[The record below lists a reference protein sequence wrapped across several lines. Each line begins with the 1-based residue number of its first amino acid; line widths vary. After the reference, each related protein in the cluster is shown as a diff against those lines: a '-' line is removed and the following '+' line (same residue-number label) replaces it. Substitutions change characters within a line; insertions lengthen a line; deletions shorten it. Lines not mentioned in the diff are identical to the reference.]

1 MPGPLVENVDV
12 FFPGQGDTLTQ
23 APAYHWERT
32 AAPTEVSAKE
42 GLSEQTE
49 RPQSDALH
57 TLGVTANF
65 YTSTRDPNAMLVAV
79 IGTDRSQR
87 GRLARAKITMDFT
100 NLHYHDYDGFGVNMP
115 GLIVTG
121 AGNVVAVCSRR
132 HDSMSDGGHENDI
145 LSARSEDSGKTWS
158 RQQVIHAEKGQ
169 YTFLGAIVEDRV
181 TRTIFV
187 TFWNIPAEVRDDL
200 GYFSTYAEQGGGFG
214 VVTSTDDGVTWSEA
228 VHVDPRPNA
237 GGWTGWPNN
246 NVHGIQLVA
255 GPHGGR
261 LVIPGFLYK
270 EGEPGEV
277 PGVRGGLLYSDD
289 HGQTWTVGAVLPNGS
304 DEVALVETSGGEIY
318 VSYRRNTSRRD
329 GRTFA
334 RSRDG
339 GQTFYELGEHSEI
352 SGRPVHVGL
361 ARHKSAASNGQE
373 ILLFSHPVGVNH
385 LIPGGAD
392 MTIYVSTDGGRT
404 WPVSKLIDP
413 RPCRYS
419 DLAVTDDGTVL
430 CLHAVGNVRDSEKLT
445 VTRLNIHQLVAEGVH
460 NARSR

>member
-1 MPGPLVENVDV
+1 MSKPSVENVDV

-32 AAPTEVSAKE
+32 EAPSEVSAKE
-42 GLSEQTE
+42 GLSEETE
-49 RPQSDALH
+49 RRAPDAIH

-65 YTSTRDPNAMLVAV
+65 YTNTRDPNAMLIAV

-87 GRLARAKITMDFT
+87 QRLSQADVTVDFT
-100 NLHYHDYDGFGVNMP
+100 NLHYHDYDGFGVHMP
-115 GLIVTG
+115 GLIVTA
-121 AGNVVAVCSRR
+121 AGTAVAVCCRR

-145 LSARSEDSGKTWS
+145 LTARSEDGGETWS

-169 YTFLGAIVEDRV
+169 YTFLGAIVEDRTTDEILV
-181 TRTIFV
+181 S
-187 TFWNIPAEVRDDL
+187 FWNIPAEVRDDL
-200 GYFSTYAEQGGGFG
+200 GYFSTYADQGGGFG
-214 VVTSTDDGVTWSEA
+214 LVKSTDDGLTWSEA
-228 VHVDPRPNA
+228 VQVDPRPNA
-237 GGWTGWPNN
+237 EGWTGWPNN
-246 NVHGIQLVA
+246 NVHGIQLTA
-255 GPHGGR
+255 GPQRGR

-289 HGQTWTVGAVLPNGS
+289 HGQTWTVGGVLPDGS
-304 DEVALVETSGGEIY
+304 DEVSLVETTGGEIY
-318 VSYRRNTSRRD
+318 VSYRRNTQRRD

-339 GQTFYELGEHSEI
+339 GQSFYELGEHVEI

-361 ARHKSAASNGQE
+361 ARYGSGEDNHPE
-373 ILLFSHPVGVNH
+373 VLLFSHPVGVNH
-385 LIPGGAD
+385 LIPGGTE
-392 MTIYVSTDGGRT
+392 MTIYASTDGGRT

-419 DLAVTDDGTVL
+419 DLAVTADGTVL
-430 CLHAVGNVRDSEKLT
+430 CMYTVGNVRDSEKLT
-445 VTRLNIHQLVAEGVH
+445 VARLNIEQFTA
-460 NARSR
+460 